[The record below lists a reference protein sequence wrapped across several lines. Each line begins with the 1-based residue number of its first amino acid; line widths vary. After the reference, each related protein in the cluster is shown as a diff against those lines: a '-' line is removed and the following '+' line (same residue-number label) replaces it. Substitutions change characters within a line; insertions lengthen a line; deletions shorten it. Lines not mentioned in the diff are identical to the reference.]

1 MKQAIP
7 NIREIVAEI
16 RAALPGFPAN
26 KQTELDAFALRIAAE
41 LDILDGRV
49 PRVEVPVST
58 APEDDNS
65 PSDLDVDPAANP
77 VDSAPEGKPAK
88 LAKTPKAPAAE

>member
-1 MKQAIP
+1 MKQAVP

-41 LDILDGRV
+41 LDILEGAKRD
-49 PRVEVPVST
+49 
-58 APEDDNS
+58 APEPKS
-65 PSDLDVDPAANP
+65 
-77 VDSAPEGKPAK
+77 
-88 LAKTPKAPAAE
+88 AKTPKAPAAE